1 MVPMAKP
8 VLPLKEAPASG
19 EVALLRLLEARGQ
32 EVVPTW
38 VVDLEAEF
46 YRLANL
52 PERITALFQGV
63 FGVRIDEERLL
74 VAAEE
79 ARRAVRESYLLP
91 ERAEAFLEALKGRG
105 PFLLRYAGEAEGER
119 ASTPQEA
126 LFALKRPWA
135 RRFEVEAVLGRY
147 PARLPPFTPV
157 LVQEVAGE
165 VAEDPFLSLDL
176 SRALGREVVAY
187 AWAGKLVRVEAPHG
201 G

>member
-1 MVPMAKP
+1 MAKP
-8 VLPLKEAPASG
+8 VLPLKEAPATG

-126 LFALKRPWA
+126 LFALKRLWA
-135 RRFEVEAVLGRY
+135 RRFEVEAILERY
-147 PARLPPFTPV
+147 PTLLPPFSPV

-176 SRALGREVVAY
+176 SRALGQEVVAY
-187 AWAGKLVRVEAPHG
+187 AWAGKLVRVESPHG